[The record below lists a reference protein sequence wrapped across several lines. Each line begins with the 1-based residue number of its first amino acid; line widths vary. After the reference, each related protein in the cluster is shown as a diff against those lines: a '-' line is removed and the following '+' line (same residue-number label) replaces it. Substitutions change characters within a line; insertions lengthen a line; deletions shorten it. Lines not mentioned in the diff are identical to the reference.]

1 MAKFVASAGL
11 TASRYQILC
20 KLAVGGMAEIF
31 LARAVSVAG
40 AERYCVLKRILRDR
54 ARDAEFVQ
62 MFLDEARL
70 AAQLHHPNIAS
81 VYDIGVLGDSYFFTM
96 EYVHGETVRS
106 LLQRAQGVRRS
117 VPLACVLTIV
127 AGAAAGLHHAHE
139 RNSKDGRPLGIV
151 HRDVSPSNLMV
162 SYEGSVKVVD
172 FGVAKAAD
180 RGVETRA
187 GTVKGKIS
195 YMSPEQCLGEQ
206 VDRRSDLFS
215 LGIVMWELLTG
226 TRLYR
231 RASALENMVA
241 IVNDPPP
248 PPSTRRFEVPG
259 AVDDIVLR
267 LLAKSVDDRFQT
279 AAEVVEA
286 IANASSQT
294 GAALSASAVSRLARD
309 LFGTRAEPWLE
320 LESDALSGERASQ
333 ELTMIARSLEFSETD
348 GVDAELEAILG
359 AIGSPA
365 RSTASTASTAAPPAG
380 AATTA
385 GWMAPAVS
393 TAAPSPQIPIPS
405 AAPSLRSASSP
416 PGAVRPAVFGLP
428 AGPAISPAMASPPF
442 ALVAPDMRSP
452 PIALPGA
459 AAAAF
464 PIPLSMTRSASH
476 AYGQPSSPGIVVV
489 GLPYD
494 SVSIAAPARLIAT
507 AGANATPPHGAAA
520 ATAGA
525 WGSYRAAILTS
536 HPGAGPGAGEP
547 QHPRD
552 SPSSSLAAGLRSA
565 AALASRIPWLL
576 VAVIVIGIAVG
587 VGTAW
592 LSMRDFHRRPVTRD
606 LPLALPA
613 PADRVVVV
621 PRSAAAMP
629 APAVAATPAPGDAG
643 AAPRNDPPEID
654 FSDLVAD
661 SPVRPHPQAAP
672 AAMVPAPD
680 PEPDQ
685 PAVRPTFKQLAA
697 QYAKHDYSSVAASC
711 REVSTRASIAWV
723 CFMAACHLHDIVEAK
738 RWLLVSRPA
747 RRAKLAAICQQ
758 IGDIDLRASTL
769 ACAADRL
776 DCLLSK

>member
-1 MAKFVASAGL
+1 MAKFAASAAL

-106 LLQRAQGVRRS
+106 LLLRAQGVRRS

-195 YMSPEQCLGEQ
+195 YMSPEQCRGEQ

-231 RASALENMVA
+231 RASALQNMMA

-259 AVDDIVLR
+259 AIDDIVLR

-279 AAEVVEA
+279 AAEVVDA

-294 GAALSASAVSRLARD
+294 GAALSASGVSRLVRD

-348 GVDAELEAILG
+348 GVDTELEAILG

-365 RSTASTASTAAPPAG
+365 PGTAAPPAG

-385 GWMAPAVS
+385 GWMAPALGG
-393 TAAPSPQIPIPS
+393 AARSPQLPIPS
-405 AAPSLRSASSP
+405 AAPSFRSASSP
-416 PGAVRPAVFGLP
+416 PGADRAAVFGLP
-428 AGPAISPAMASPPF
+428 AAPAISPAVASPPF
-442 ALVAPDMRSP
+442 ALGAPDLRSL
-452 PIALPGA
+452 PIALPGPD
-459 AAAAF
+459 AAAF
-464 PIPLSMTRSASH
+464 PIPGAVPHNASH
-476 AYGQPSSPGIVVV
+476 AYGQPSSAGGVVV

-494 SVSIAAPARLIAT
+494 SVPIAAPARVIAT
-507 AGANATPPHGAAA
+507 AGANATPPHGAATA
-520 ATAGA
+520 PAGA
-525 WGSYRAAILTS
+525 WSSFVAS
-536 HPGAGPGAGEP
+536 HAGPGPHAGEP
-547 QHPRD
+547 RHPRG
-552 SPSSSLAAGLRSA
+552 SPSSSLAAARRSA
-565 AALASRIPWLL
+565 AVLASRIPWSL
-576 VAVIVIGIAVG
+576 VAVIVLGVAVG

-592 LSMRDFHRRPVTRD
+592 LSMRDVHRRPVARD
-606 LPLALPA
+606 RPLALPA
-613 PADRVVVV
+613 PVDRVVVV
-621 PRSAAAMP
+621 PGS
-629 APAVAATPAPGDAG
+629 VAATPAPTSASAPGDAG
-643 AAPRNDPPEID
+643 AAPRNEPSEID
-654 FSDLVAD
+654 VSDLGVD

-672 AAMVPAPD
+672 ATMAPAPD
-680 PEPDQ
+680 PTPDP

-697 QYAKHDYSSVAASC
+697 QYAKHDYTSVAASC

-723 CFMAACHLHDIVEAK
+723 CFMAACHLRDIVEAK

-747 RRAKLAAICQQ
+747 GRAKLAATCQQ
-758 IGDIDLRASTL
+758 IGAIDLHESAL
-769 ACAADRL
+769 DCAADRL